1 MHPKELHIKD
11 FTYPLP
17 EDRIAQYPL
26 AERDLSKLL
35 IYNNGQITE
44 DTYKHIAN
52 HLPEQALLVFN
63 NTRVIQAR
71 LLFKN
76 ATGATIEVFC
86 LQPAEQKA
94 EMATVMSQ
102 TKSVRWHCLV
112 GRASKWKEK
121 ILEQRTEGFLLTAE
135 IKERTNDAFVIE
147 FNWQPEHL
155 TFAEILDKAGQL
167 PIPPYLKRQ
176 TEQVDLDRYQTIY
189 AAHKGSVAAPTAGLH
204 FTPAIME
211 SLKEKNMA
219 TDQVTLHV
227 GAGTFKP
234 VKSEA
239 MQDHTMH
246 AEVIEVS
253 IESLKNLINRQGN
266 NIIAVGTTSLRTI
279 ESLYWMG
286 VKAKQNPNA
295 SIDDL
300 EIQQWDAYDLPQDV
314 TQQRALESLLAWMQA
329 NGMQKLICKTQI
341 IIAPP
346 YKLKVAKALITNF
359 HQPNS
364 TLLLLV
370 AAVTGN
376 NWRTI
381 YDYAL
386 AHNFRFLSYG
396 DGSLL
401 YSA

>member
-1 MHPKELHIKD
+1 MHPKHLHIKD

-17 EDRIAQYPL
+17 DDRIAQYPL

-35 IYNNGQITE
+35 IYSNGQITE
-44 DTYKHIAN
+44 DTYNHITH

-86 LQPAEQKA
+86 LQPAEEKT
-94 EMATVMSQ
+94 EMANAMSQ

-135 IKERTNDAFVIE
+135 IIDRTDDAFVIE
-147 FNWQPEHL
+147 FTWQPELL

-176 TEQVDLDRYQTIY
+176 TEQVDLERYQTIY
-189 AAHKGSVAAPTAGLH
+189 AASKGSVAAPTAGLH
-204 FTPAIME
+204 FTPAIIE
-211 SLKEKNMA
+211 SLEEKNIA

-234 VKSEA
+234 VKSET
-239 MQDHTMH
+239 MQNHTMH
-246 AEVIEVS
+246 AEVIEVG
-253 IESLKNLINRQGN
+253 IESLRNLLKWEPN

-286 VKAKQNPNA
+286 VKAKQNPDA

-314 TQQRALESLLAWMQA
+314 PQQLALESLLAWMQA

-386 AHNFRFLSYG
+386 RHNFRFLSYG

-401 YSA
+401 YSG

>member
-44 DTYKHIAN
+44 DTYRHIAN

-147 FNWQPEHL
+147 FTWQPEHL

-246 AEVIEVS
+246 AEVIEVG

>member
-121 ILEQRTEGFLLTAE
+121 ILEQRTEEFLLTAE

-176 TEQVDLDRYQTIY
+176 TEQVDLYRYQTIY

-246 AEVIEVS
+246 AEVIEVG

-314 TQQRALESLLAWMQA
+314 PQQLALESLLAWMQA

>member
-1 MHPKELHIKD
+1 MHPKHLHIKD

-17 EDRIAQYPL
+17 DDRIAQYPL

-35 IYNNGQITE
+35 IYRNCQITE
-44 DTYKHIAN
+44 DTYNHIAS
-52 HLPEQALLVFN
+52 HLPEQTLLVFN

-86 LQPAEQKA
+86 LQPAEEKT
-94 EMATVMSQ
+94 EMATAMSQ

-135 IKERTNDAFVIE
+135 IIDRTDDAFVIE
-147 FNWQPEHL
+147 FTWQPEHL

-189 AAHKGSVAAPTAGLH
+189 AANKGSVAAPTAGLH
-204 FTPAIME
+204 FTPSIIE
-211 SLKEKNMA
+211 SLKEKNIA

-234 VKSEA
+234 VKSET
-239 MQDHTMH
+239 MQNHTMH
-246 AEVIEVS
+246 AEVIEVG
-253 IESLKNLINRQGN
+253 IGSLRNLLKWQPN

-286 VKAKQNPNA
+286 VKAKQNPDA
-295 SIDDL
+295 SINDL

-314 TQQRALESLLAWMQA
+314 PQQLALESLLAWMQA

-386 AHNFRFLSYG
+386 RHNFRFLSYG

-401 YSA
+401 YSG